1 MSSRYGQEKRLDKV
15 PIGIKFKK
23 IQASI
28 FTLSNRQNILT
39 IVSHQKKKNQLIKEY
54 STKKKLN

>member
-15 PIGIKFKK
+15 PTGIKFKK

-39 IVSHQKKKNQLIKEY
+39 ILSHKK
-54 STKKKLN
+54 KKKLKTLESTRTS

>member
-15 PIGIKFKK
+15 PTGIKFKK

-39 IVSHQKKKNQLIKEY
+39 ILSHKKK
-54 STKKKLN
+54 KKFENPRINKN